1 MSRCGVVIIVWN
13 IWRII
18 EEGIRDR
25 AWGPEAGRDCVETVR
40 H

>member
-1 MSRCGVVIIVWN
+1 MSPRAGVIIVWN

-18 EEGIRDR
+18 EEGARDHAR
-25 AWGPEAGRDCVETVR
+25 GPEAGRDCVETVR